1 MRRAQFLAVVWT
13 YALAIPFTAL
23 ALVGAAFLTEHI
35 TDLANA
41 LTLANATTWHNVGL
55 EASARW
61 PEVAGMII
69 GQLVILLLLLIVRP
83 GKTGEDGSH

>member
-1 MRRAQFLAVVWT
+1 MRRAQFLAVIWT
-13 YALAIPFTAL
+13 YALAIPFTAM

-35 TDLANA
+35 TDIANA
-41 LTLANATTWHNVGL
+41 LTNAAAWQNLGL

-61 PEVAGMII
+61 PEVAGMIV

-83 GKTGEDGSH
+83 EKAGEEASH